1 MIITLKSGINKIQVD
16 TIIKSIKKFG
26 LTPHVSHGAVKTIIG
41 VIGAN
46 EHKHK
51 QQLESL
57 EGVETVTPILK
68 PYKLVSREF
77 KKDNTV
83 IDIKGVKLG
92 GQQVIVFAGPCS
104 VDTREN
110 LMTCG
115 RAVKK
120 SGAHILRGGAY
131 KPRTSPYA
139 FQGHGETALKYL
151 AEARKLTGM
160 PVVTEVMDT
169 RQVEIVCKYADI
181 LQIGARNAQN
191 FDLLREVGMCKK
203 PVMLK
208 RGMANTI
215 EEWLMSAEYIVAK
228 GNRNVFFCER
238 GIRTFE
244 TATRFT
250 MDINAI
256 PTIKHLTHLPV
267 IIDPSHGVGVRDY
280 IGSIALAGIAA
291 GADGVMVEVHPKPTE
306 ALSDGP
312 QALLPVM
319 FDALMNE
326 MRKVALAVG
335 RTM

>member
-1 MIITLKSGINKIQVD
+1 MIITLKTGIKKPQVD
-16 TIIKSIKKFG
+16 AITRFIKKCG
-26 LTPHVSHGAVKTIIG
+26 LTPHISHGAVKTIIG

-46 EHKHK
+46 EHKYK
-51 QQLESL
+51 DPLEAL
-57 EGVETVTPILK
+57 EGVESVTPILK

-77 KKDNTV
+77 RKENTV
-83 IDIKGVKLG
+83 IDVKGTKIG
-92 GQQVIVFAGPCS
+92 GQEVVVFSGPCS
-104 VDTREN
+104 VDTKEN
-110 LMTCG
+110 LLICA
-115 RAVKK
+115 RAIKK
-120 SGAHILRGGAY
+120 SGAHFLRGGAF

-151 AEARKLTGM
+151 SEARKITGL

-169 RQVEIVCKYADI
+169 RQVDIVCRYADI

-191 FDLLREVGMCKK
+191 FDLLREVGQAKK

-208 RGMANTI
+208 RGMASTI
-215 EEWLMSAEYIVAK
+215 EEWLMSAEYIVSK
-228 GNRNVFFCER
+228 GNSNVFFCER

-250 MDINAI
+250 LDINAI
-256 PTIKHLTHLPV
+256 PALKHLTHLPV
-267 IIDPSHGVGVRDY
+267 ILDPSHGVGVRDY

-312 QALLPVM
+312 QALLPVV
-319 FDALMNE
+319 FDSLMND

>member
-1 MIITLKSGINKIQVD
+1 MIITLKSGINKNQVEA
-16 TIIKSIKKFG
+16 IAKSVKKFG
-26 LTPHVSHGAVKTIIG
+26 LSPYVSHGAVKTIIG

-46 EHKHK
+46 DNKYKE
-51 QQLESL
+51 QIEAL
-57 EGVETVTPILK
+57 EGVESVTPILK
-68 PYKLVSREF
+68 PYKLVGREF
-77 KKDNTV
+77 RKENTV
-83 IDIKGVKLG
+83 IDVKGIKIGSK
-92 GQQVIVFAGPCS
+92 QVVVMAGPCS
-104 VDTREN
+104 VDTKEN
-110 LMTCG
+110 LLACA

-120 SGAHILRGGAY
+120 SGAHFLRGGAF

-151 AEARKLTGM
+151 AEARKLTGL
-160 PVVTEVMDT
+160 PVITEVMDT
-169 RQVEIVCKYADI
+169 RQVEVVCKYADI

-191 FDLLREVGMCKK
+191 FDLLREVGQTKK

-215 EEWLMSAEYIVAK
+215 EEWLMSAEYIVSK

-256 PTIKHLTHLPV
+256 PAIKHLTHLPV

-280 IGSIALAGIAA
+280 IPSIALAGIAA

-319 FDALMNE
+319 FDSLMND

-335 RTM
+335 RTI

>member
-1 MIITLKSGINKIQVD
+1 MIITLKSGINKTQVD
-16 TIIKSIKKFG
+16 AITRNIKKFG

-46 EHKHK
+46 DNKYKDQIEA
-51 QQLESL
+51 L
-57 EGVETVTPILK
+57 EGVESVTPILK

-77 KKDNTV
+77 RKENTV
-83 IDIKGVKLG
+83 IDVKGVKIG
-92 GQQVIVFAGPCS
+92 GRQVVVMAGPCS
-104 VDTREN
+104 VDTKEN
-110 LMTCG
+110 LLTCA

-120 SGAHILRGGAY
+120 SGAHFLRGGAF

-151 AEARKLTGM
+151 AEARKATGL
-160 PVVTEVMDT
+160 PVVTDVMDT
-169 RQVEIVCKYADI
+169 RQVDVVCKYADI

-191 FDLLREVGMCKK
+191 FDLLREVGQTKK

-215 EEWLMSAEYIVAK
+215 EEWLMSAEYIVSK

-238 GIRTFE
+238 GIRSFE

-256 PTIKHLTHLPV
+256 PAIKHLTHLPV

-280 IGSIALAGIAA
+280 IPSIALAGIAA

-319 FDALMNE
+319 FDALMAD
-326 MRKVALAVG
+326 MGKVALAVG
-335 RTM
+335 RNL